1 MKEFLQFSSRVQS
14 CFENKEENLVKFHNM
29 ALDTANRVYT
39 TYSREEANNMLR
51 EQFNAILGIDFKSAS
66 DMKRRQAW
74 RDHGKELYSI
84 IEDVLVDRMNSGWTA
99 ANAFFMNYVEE
110 VNLAEGDKNQFY
122 VKDDSLLAVSKWAG
136 DHHDIDLWYSIR
148 IA

>member
-1 MKEFLQFSSRVQS
+1 MREFLEFSARVQN
-14 CFENKEENLVKFHNM
+14 CFENNAENMKDFHNV

-39 TYSREEANNMLR
+39 KYSKEEANNMLR

-84 IEDVLVDRMNSGWTA
+84 IEDVLVDRMNSGWNA
-99 ANAFFMNYVEE
+99 KNAFFMNYV
-110 VNLAEGDKNQFY
+110 
-122 VKDDSLLAVSKWAG
+122 
-136 DHHDIDLWYSIR
+136 
-148 IA
+148 